1 VMGAAATVERLG
13 TVVRV
18 RAAHGAETAP
28 GLVTELAWQGVPV
41 QRIEVASATLDDVF
55 LELTGRSLRESNEN
69 ATESATTE
77 GEAA

>member
-1 VMGAAATVERLG
+1 
-13 TVVRV
+13 
-18 RAAHGAETAP
+18 
-28 GLVTELAWQGVPV
+28 VTELAWQGVPV

-69 ATESATTE
+69 ATDSATTE